1 MSVSV
6 CNMLDRRCCRQDVYP
21 DWIEDEEEE
30 DVRIDAR
37 NIEWPWL
44 VCAPRGSRSR
54 RVQERVQKLLARN
67 AGEQR
72 NDKLVLHRIHQTI
85 TTLTGMVVVV
95 EQVGE
100 LLGLASKHDNV
111 RSSSSLGQF
120 ALDNLNHAWP
130 LCELLPQS
138 VGRRLAAHAR
148 SEGQL
153 IILWAVRLS
162 E

>member
-1 MSVSV
+1 MK
-6 CNMLDRRCCRQDVYP
+6 D
-21 DWIEDEEEE
+21 E
-30 DVRIDAR
+30 DVRIDAC
-37 NIEWPWL
+37 NVEWAWL
-44 VCAPRGSRSR
+44 VCAPSGSRSR
-54 RVQERVQKLLARN
+54 RRVHERVQKLLARH

-72 NDKLVLHRIHQTI
+72 DDKLVLHRIHHPITI
-85 TTLTGMVVVV
+85 CTGMVMVV

-120 ALDNLNHAWP
+120 ALDHLNYAWP
-130 LCELLPQS
+130 LCEFLPQS

-153 IILWAVRLS
+153 IISWAVRIS